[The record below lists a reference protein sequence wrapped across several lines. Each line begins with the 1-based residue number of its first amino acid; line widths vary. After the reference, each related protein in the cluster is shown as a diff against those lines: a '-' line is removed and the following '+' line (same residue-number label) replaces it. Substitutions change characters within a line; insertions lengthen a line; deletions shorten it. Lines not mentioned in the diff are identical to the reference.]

1 MKKLCSCIALVCVLL
16 SGCSQ
21 PASSQP
27 QVTDL
32 QFRLSSQVLLTE
44 NGEIYTWGENSPFGE
59 LGQGSDQQEII
70 PTPRKLSF
78 PSPIAE
84 IVPCADSQNLT
95 FVRCMD
101 GQYYAWGNNRAGI
114 VLGADDYI
122 LTTPVKVEFDIP
134 VQDLDHSVRMLTIQ
148 TPNGDFYGCGID
160 PAFAESYFFSH
171 EEERSTSHMEL
182 EKIEIPSESAIV
194 DYQTMYQY
202 RTFLNEDGEVFV
214 QGTINGIQGDFPKA
228 TAIPYPE
235 KIVQIAPMYRGLVT
249 LGESGTLYFM
259 GYDTFGICTDDRDHV
274 VNFIDLEY
282 PRPVKIS
289 KMQDPVRKV
298 WAGTSS
304 IIVETIAGE
313 YYTWGYNFSRNNAE
327 SDQEFMTIPNR
338 LHLPGKAIHFS
349 VGPFSSAALMEN
361 GDVWIWGSNWGR
373 AFSPEEKEATF
384 TPQLAFS
391 PTNPDRGFELTE

>member
-1 MKKLCSCIALVCVLL
+1 
-16 SGCSQ
+16 
-21 PASSQP
+21 
-27 QVTDL
+27 
-32 QFRLSSQVLLTE
+32 
-44 NGEIYTWGENSPFGE
+44 
-59 LGQGSDQQEII
+59 
-70 PTPRKLSF
+70 
-78 PSPIAE
+78 
-84 IVPCADSQNLT
+84 
-95 FVRCMD
+95 MD

-148 TPNGDFYGCGID
+148 TQMATFMVVGSIP
-160 PAFAESYFFSH
+160 PLLSSYFFSH

-202 RTFLNEDGEVFV
+202 RTFLNKDGEVFV

-289 KMQDPVRKV
+289 KMQDPVRRV

-304 IIVETIAGE
+304 IIVETIAENTIPGDI
-313 YYTWGYNFSRNNAE
+313 TFPGTNAE